1 MTPLWTALIFVLLAL
16 FLWRWSRPKNF
27 PPGPW
32 AVPVFGNF
40 LQVDFSNP
48 LPEFKKLAK
57 KYGNVFSIYMG
68 NNLVVVLHGYHA
80 LKEALVNYGPLFADR
95 PVDPMLDRLLE
106 NRGIVGARYG
116 QSWKEQRRFSL
127 TLLKNFGLGKTSMEK
142 QIFEEAKHMV
152 KYFKENEDPVT
163 LANQM
168 KNAGGSSTVNEALNI
183 VTLTEAAF
191 CWQSENF
198 VIPNYPFLL
207 QIYNAIPL
215 IRGLPLPF
223 QKAFKNM
230 DIVKGF
236 LHDII
241 GEHKRTFTPG
251 EPRDFIDNYL
261 EEIAKRQ
268 NDGSSFTDE
277 NLHSLMF
284 DLLEAGSNTQA
295 SATLWSLLVLMTYPD
310 IQEKCYSEIHSVF
323 DGKEEISY
331 TDRADM
337 PYTTAFIHE
346 VQRFA
351 AIAPFGVSH
360 CFTKEVSFLGYTISP
375 NTRVMIDLSSALWD
389 ESQWKF
395 PNEFNPANFLNN
407 NGEFVKPDAF
417 FAFSAG
423 PRMCLGE
430 NLAHMETF
438 IIISTLLKHFEFF
451 WPDKS
456 TVPDLKRVFAI
467 VHFPIPYKVG
477 YKSR

>member
-1 MTPLWTALIFVLLAL
+1 M
-16 FLWRWSRPKNF
+16 
-27 PPGPW
+27 
-32 AVPVFGNF
+32 PVFGNF

-142 QIFEEAKHMV
+142 QIIEEAKHMV
-152 KYFKENEDPVT
+152 KYFKENEGHAFDPRPIILNTIGNIMGCILFGRRFAYEEET
-163 LANQM
+163 LHRILMQI
-168 KNAGGSSTVNEALNI
+168 NEISLTI
-183 VTLTEAAF
+183 GTLWGE
-191 CWQSENF
+191 
-198 VIPNYPFLL
+198 
-207 QIYNAIPL
+207 IYNAIPL